1 MNHYIYLFTFFIA
14 GFIIYL
20 CMNDFKKFKQNKFKN
35 LYEQINYKIWAK
47 LYILIVIFSIHF
59 IWLFYTFLLDYKDTS
74 LIYAFQPVLLVPY
87 IVYCIIDLSKESP
100 DNVTP
105 MSIKINQY
113 INYMM
118 TVYFILIIVLIAL
131 PNQTKLSIIE
141 LIKDVIHYFIIEFKV
156 KILHIYDK

>member
-20 CMNDFKKFKQNKFKN
+20 CMNDLKKFKQNKFKN

-47 LYILIVIFSIHF
+47 LYTLIVIFSIHF
-59 IWLFYTFLLDYKDTS
+59 IWLFYTFFLNYKDTS

-100 DNVTP
+100 DNITP

-118 TVYFILIIVLIAL
+118 TIYFVLIIILIAL
-131 PNQTKLSIIE
+131 PNQKKLSIVE
-141 LIKDVIHYFIIEFKV
+141 LIKDVINYFIIEFNV
-156 KILHIYDK
+156 KILHLSDK